1 MIARRRFLLMTA
13 GAAVVAP
20 PRARASVRQV
30 GVLGSGTATEWTPFI
45 SAFRNGLGG
54 IGHTEGRSYSLRYAW
69 ADNHYDRLPALAQ
82 NLVRQGVSVITANG
96 GDVAAWAAKRAT
108 SQIPIVSTFGSDP
121 VATGLVASLNR
132 PSGNITGVSL
142 LSSDLE
148 PKRVELLI
156 QLFPKASRFGLLVN
170 PANPNTDRVVR
181 DALVAAKGL
190 NVHIHVV
197 EFGGGGDLDHAFA
210 RLTAAKA
217 SALLVASDPVA
228 IERHRELVATAERHA
243 MPAIYY
249 RREFVAAGGLIS
261 YGPSFQDAYRLVG
274 EYVGRILNGANPAEL
289 PVQQSVKIEM
299 HINLRTAKLFGVPIP
314 DPVLL
319 RADEVIE

>member
-1 MIARRRFLLMTA
+1 MIARRRFLLTTA
-13 GAAVVAP
+13 GAAVAAP
-20 PRARASVRQV
+20 ARASTPVRLI
-30 GVLGSGTATEWTPFI
+30 GILGSGSAAEWTPFI

-54 IGHTEGRSYSLRYAW
+54 TGHTEGRNYALRFGW
-69 ADNHYDRLPALAQ
+69 ADNQYDRLPPLAAD
-82 NLVRQGVSVITANG
+82 LVRQGVSVITANG

-108 SQIPIVSTFGSDP
+108 SQVPIISTFGADP
-121 VATGLVASLNR
+121 VASGLVSSLNR
-132 PSGNITGVSL
+132 PAGNVTGVSL

-156 QLFPKASRFGLLVN
+156 QLFPKASNFGLLVN

-181 DALVAAKGL
+181 DAIAAAKGF
-190 NVHIHVV
+190 NVRIHVV
-197 EFGGGGDLDHAFA
+197 EFGGSGELHQAFA
-210 RLTAAKA
+210 RLAAAKA
-217 SALLVASDPVA
+217 AALLVASDPVA
-228 IERHRELVATAERHA
+228 IARHRELVAAAERHV

-249 RREFVAAGGLIS
+249 RREFVAAGGLVS

-274 EYVGRILNGANPAEL
+274 EYAGRILNGANPAEL

-299 HINLRTAKLFGVPIP
+299 HINLRTARLFGVPIP